1 MRIGFDASSIGRERS
16 GIGHY
21 SASLLQALSALYPE
35 CEFLVLSHLGHLAPR
50 GSNLVSTQRRSFPIK
65 EIWLQLWLPVIL
77 ARRRP
82 DLCHFTNSIA
92 PLLPGVPYVLSV
104 HDLSLVHHPEWHPRI
119 RRLWMRR
126 LMRPSILRARH
137 ILCDSK
143 ATRED
148 LLDWLRLD
156 ESKVSVAPLGVRSIF
171 RQTCPAEQKTAIL
184 KKYGLARPF
193 FLYVGN
199 IEPRKNL
206 SLLLQAFR
214 NLNPPGIDLVLA
226 GKSAWLWQEI
236 VNDVAELRTG
246 GKAHLLGYVP
256 DGDLPALYQS
266 ALAFVYPSKMEGFG
280 LPVLEA
286 MASALPVVT
295 SRVEPLASLVGDS
308 GWLADPNDAAEWQ
321 TSLEEAY
328 RDDRKR
334 AALAERARELA
345 SEYTWERTARAT
357 MVCYQKALAS

>member
-1 MRIGFDASSIGRERS
+1 MRIGFDATSIRRERS

-21 SASLLQALSALYPE
+21 SASLLQALSALYPQH
-35 CEFLVLSHLGHLAPR
+35 EFLVLSHLGGLAPR
-50 GSNLVSTQRRSFPIK
+50 GSNLVSTQRRAFPIK
-65 EIWLQLWLPVIL
+65 EIWLQFWLPVIL
-77 ARRRP
+77 ARRQP

-92 PLLPGVPYVLSV
+92 PLLPQVPYVLSV
-104 HDLSLVHHPEWHPRI
+104 HDLSLVRHPEWHPRT

-137 ILCDSK
+137 ILCNSK

-171 RQTCPAEQKTAIL
+171 RETRSEEQKAAVR

-206 SLLLQAFR
+206 SLLLHAFR
-214 NLNPPGIDLVLA
+214 KLNCSGIDLVLA
-226 GKSAWLWQEI
+226 GKPAWLWQGI
-236 VNDVAELRTG
+236 VNDLADLG
-246 GKAHLLGYVP
+246 AAGKAHLLGYVP
-256 DGDLPALYQS
+256 DEDLPALYQS
-266 ALAFVYPSKMEGFG
+266 ALAFVYPTRMEGFG

-295 SRVEPLASLVGDS
+295 SRIEPLVSLVGDS
-308 GWLADPNDAAEWQ
+308 GWLADPNDSVEWQ
-321 TSLEEAY
+321 ESLEEAY

-334 AALAERARELA
+334 AALAERARERA
-345 SEYTWERTARAT
+345 GEYTWERTARGT
-357 MVCYQKALAS
+357 MACYEKALAS